1 MAKDIVSA
9 RSRNRMR
16 EISSNVELDELSACW
31 EAEGFRQVPVLAP
44 RSGGAR
50 KARFDSYVDGIDWTD
65 TDQAQRALSA
75 FEGMLVSFF
84 GAVGVKPGTE
94 RYYDDIAREFTRDG
108 FQISPTFQILP
119 IGEWRPEHSRHAAKA
134 YDEALRILRNARNET
149 QRCHLLTAG
158 MEEERLRDIQLIA
171 LNGYFEGKTTGETLN
186 GEGKTDILIR
196 INNLNIVIC
205 ECKIWRGPKSVTD
218 ALDQLLRY
226 TDTATVRTALLIFFR
241 TGDPQARIADAIAT
255 IQDHPGYESTDTTRA
270 DDDQQWSFV
279 IRGSGAPGKV
289 TRTEVAFIPYVI
301 A

>member
-16 EISSNVELDELSACW
+16 EISSTIGLDELSACW
-31 EAEGFRQVPVLAP
+31 EAEGFRQVSVLEP

-75 FEGMLVSFF
+75 FEGMLVAFF
-84 GAVGVKPGTE
+84 GPGGVTPGVE
-94 RYYDDIAREFTRDG
+94 RFYNDIAREFTRDG

-119 IGEWRPEHSRHAAKA
+119 TRRGVAARTLHAAQA
-134 YDEALRILRNARNET
+134 YAEALRILRNARNET
-149 QRCHLLTAG
+149 QRSHLLTAG

-171 LNGYFEGKTTGETLN
+171 LNGYFEGKSTGETLN

-196 INNLNIVIC
+196 INNRNIVIC
-205 ECKIWRGPKSVTD
+205 ECKIWRGPKSVTG

-226 TDTATVRTALLIFFR
+226 TDTDTVRTALLIFFR
-241 TGDPQARIADAIAT
+241 AGDPQARIADAIAT
-255 IQDHPGYESTDTTRA
+255 IQNHPGYESTDATRA
-270 DDDQQWSFV
+270 DDSQQWTFM
-279 IRGSGAPGKV
+279 IRGSGTPGQA